1 MWDQNDVQGFQY
13 WTPKQ
18 IGQINLD
25 SNLGKLIYEISKQE
39 DIKFI
44 LEIGTWNGFGSTK
57 CIVEAIKDQKEKH
70 FVSLECNLEKLNF
83 ARSYYTSN
91 YNTQEPLIEL
101 LNLTVL
107 NKIPTS
113 EELFNQFPTLQNDST
128 KMHWL
133 NVDLENLKNCGI
145 YNVEKEIDLLV
156 LDGGEFTTYFEY
168 AILKDKCK
176 NIILD
181 DTIIDKC
188 SQIRKELIED
198 ERWELVKEDQK
209 DRNGW
214 SYFKLKQ

>member
-25 SNLGKLIYEISKQE
+25 SNLGKLIYEVSKRE
-39 DIKFI
+39 DVKFI

-57 CIVEAIKDQKEKH
+57 CVVEAIKEQKDKH
-70 FVSLECNLEKLNF
+70 FVSLECNKEKLNIAKSF
-83 ARSYYTSN
+83 YEFH
-91 YNTQEPLIEL
+91 YNIQEPLIEL

-107 NKIPTS
+107 DKIPTT
-113 EELFNQFPTLQNDST
+113 EELNSQFPTLKDDPT

-133 NVDLENLKNCGI
+133 NVDLENLKNCGV
-145 YNVEKEIDLLV
+145 YTTDKQIDLLI

-188 SQIRKELIED
+188 SQIRKELLED

-214 SYFKLKQ
+214 SYFKRK